1 MKPINVPF
9 LLDLYRRHY
18 PKEYAASVAA
28 QGSKKPAGGTA
39 PTDPE
44 EVTKA
49 KRMIASTIS
58 KRKGE

>member
-9 LLDLYRRHY
+9 LMDLYRRHY

-28 QGSKKPAGGTA
+28 QGSPEPAGGTA
-39 PTDPE
+39 LRDQE

-49 KRMIASTIS
+49 KRRIASTIS
-58 KRKGE
+58 KQKGD